1 MLEYTKKC
9 AQGAPEVL
17 DGYGIEYT
25 RESDDDRAL
34 MRKLAGQTIVL
45 LKNKGGLLPLQPKVC
60 GILTLP
66 QLTVLTRGS

>member
-17 DGYGIEYT
+17 DGDGLERT
-25 RESDDDRAL
+25 VESDEDRAL

-45 LKNKGGLLPLQPKVC
+45 LKNKGGLLPLKPMVSD
-60 GILTLP
+60 I
-66 QLTVLTRGS
+66 